1 MVSIVTAAAACGV
14 YTARMSHSYCCNYLH
29 SVFST
34 KERAPLIR
42 DPHRLWEYV
51 GGMAR
56 TKRVPLLAAGGTENH
71 LHLLFNLPTTMTV
84 AEAVQFFKG
93 NTSRW
98 MNETGGRFGWQEGY
112 GAFSVSRSQR
122 ARVTRYIDLQIEHHK
137 KWSFEDEFAVLLKS
151 YDIAYD
157 PQYVFGW
164 PLPGLRHSPHGAR
177 GPQR

>member
-1 MVSIVTAAAACGV
+1 MFTLHACHTATAVTIYIQYSAQKSVRHSFAILTGCG
-14 YTARMSHSYCCNYLH
+14 
-29 SVFST
+29 
-34 KERAPLIR
+34 
-42 DPHRLWEYV
+42 EYV

-98 MNETGGRFGWQEGY
+98 MNQTGGRFGWQEGY
-112 GAFSVSRSQR
+112 GAFSVGRSQR
-122 ARVTRYIDLQIEHHK
+122 ARVTRYIDFQIEHHK
-137 KWSFEDEFAVLLKS
+137 KWSFEDEFVALLKS